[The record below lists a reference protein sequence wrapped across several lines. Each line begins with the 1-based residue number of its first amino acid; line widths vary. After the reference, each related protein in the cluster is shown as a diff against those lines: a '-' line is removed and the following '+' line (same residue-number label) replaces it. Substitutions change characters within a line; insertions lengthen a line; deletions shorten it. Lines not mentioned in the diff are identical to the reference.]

1 MKSDVDVDFFQSEF
15 PEVGD
20 LTTIIIKKGFSLEI
34 EIIFETNSRCVAIL
48 SNFAYVTRF
57 AFHCNNIQ
65 LSLRSNLIF
74 SNKLFSLINYSLSFI
89 HVQI

>member
-20 LTTIIIKKGFSLEI
+20 LTAIIIKKGFSLEI
-34 EIIFETNSRCVAIL
+34 EIIFETNSRCVVIL

-57 AFHCNNIQ
+57 AFHCNIQ